1 MSNDNKQTSVEW
13 YAQRLYDLEI
23 AYNQGV
29 IETDIYIKSKIEAKQ
44 QAKEMEKE
52 QMIDFAIKC
61 MFNSN
66 DIGSNLR
73 NHFIQKYNTTYGGN
87 K

>member
-1 MSNDNKQTSVEW
+1 MKNETRQTSVEW

-52 QMIDFAIKC
+52 QSINDFKMGIRNAIK
-61 MFNSN
+61 MEATK
-66 DIGSNLR
+66 DAE
-73 NHFIQKYNTTYGGN
+73 QWYNEIYGGN